1 MQKLK
6 KRKIRVNPR
15 LSFSD
20 DLENGCEEEDGDNSK
35 CNYILSESSSHYT
48 SYCSFYCLYNTD
60 FYCIQKY
67 MKLSF
72 VAYFCLE
79 V

>member
-48 SYCSFYCLYNTD
+48 SYCSFLL
-60 FYCIQKY
+60 FI
-67 MKLSF
+67 
-72 VAYFCLE
+72 
-79 V
+79 